1 MAKNADRRSVAV
13 RFCGGIGDHGD
24 LHAMGKAVAGA
35 GINDMRIA
43 LAFDFDKLFSVAGGG
58 ESLVLQVD
66 GTGVNVSKLVNVA
79 D

>member
-1 MAKNADRRSVAV
+1 
-13 RFCGGIGDHGD
+13 
-24 LHAMGKAVAGA
+24 
-35 GINDMRIA
+35 MRIA

-66 GTGVNVSKLVNVA
+66 GAGVNVSKLVNVA